1 MLEQLT
7 HWHWLVMAVVLV
19 VLEVFMPSAFFLW
32 FGVSAGIVGLLL
44 WMMPGM
50 SWEVQI
56 IIFSILS
63 ISSIVAWRMYLK
75 KSPTETDHPK
85 LNRRGEQYVGRVFTL
100 EQGIENGTG
109 KIRVDDTNWKIIG
122 EDLPVG
128 AKVRVTGVEGT
139 VLTVI
144 EEK

>member
-1 MLEQLT
+1 MFEQLT

-75 KSPTETDHPK
+75 KSPTETDHPT